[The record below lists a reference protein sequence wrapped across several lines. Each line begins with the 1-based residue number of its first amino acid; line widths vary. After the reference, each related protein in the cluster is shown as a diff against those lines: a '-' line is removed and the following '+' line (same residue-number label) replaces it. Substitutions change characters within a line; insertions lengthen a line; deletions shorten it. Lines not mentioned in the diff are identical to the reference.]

1 MMRAI
6 VNKITL
12 YIAVQGRAST
22 SEQEMLR
29 GVLVFI
35 GVMIAFMYAPQILFA
50 FHTIM
55 NPPGMGGATHPPQPP
70 PLQNPH
76 NPPKVHPRDEL
87 LSGGVHFKGKPTAT
101 YTIIEFADYAN
112 SHCAKSAAEMD
123 ALLKR
128 YPDRFR
134 LAFRNYPLGRWPYSR
149 AEAAAAEAAGL
160 QGKFWEMHDLL
171 FKHQSEVE
179 ARDFGPAVILN
190 WGKSLGLDVTK
201 LKKDM
206 ASGPMIARVQHDHY
220 IGEKNHIWLAPSFF
234 VIPSDPKG
242 KVMMIVGE
250 TDLKTVLD
258 DPNDPFWSGDRSS
271 LKYPETDEQN
281 PFLVT
286 KMSY

>member
-1 MMRAI
+1 MMKALL
-6 VNKITL
+6 NKITL
-12 YIAVQGRAST
+12 YLTVLGRALT
-22 SEQEMLR
+22 DQQEMLR
-29 GVLVFI
+29 GALVFI
-35 GVMIAFMYAPQILFA
+35 GVMIAFMYAPQVLFA
-50 FHTIM
+50 FHTLM
-55 NPPGMGGATHPPQPP
+55 NPPGMGGPPHPPQPHP
-70 PLQNPH
+70 PH
-76 NPPKVHPRDEL
+76 NPYPSRVHPRDEL

-101 YTIIEFADYAN
+101 YTIIEFADYAC
-112 SHCAKSAAEMD
+112 SPCAKSSMEMD

-220 IGEKNHIWLAPSFF
+220 IGERNRIQLAPSFF
-234 VIPSDPKG
+234 VVPSDPKG
-242 KVMMIVGE
+242 KVMMIIGE

-258 DPNDPFWSGDRSS
+258 DPNDPFWSGDPSS
-271 LKYPETDEQN
+271 LKNPETGD
-281 PFLVT
+281 VD
-286 KMSY
+286 